1 MILSKSFM
9 SSAWR
14 GSIVW
19 SISRLGGKKLQM
31 GKNCRA
37 EGGRLSPRLFVD
49 EAVEGIGPN
58 GKNP

>member
-9 SSAWR
+9 SSAYR

-19 SISRLGGKKLQM
+19 WISRLGGKKLQT

-37 EGGRLSPRLFVD
+37 EGG
-49 EAVEGIGPN
+49 
-58 GKNP
+58 